1 MFNKKDVILMEDM
14 TQSQIENDQIVKDIG
29 QRTLTLEREID
40 GINNLI
46 MDLKKHKLN
55 MESANTLIDS
65 MIKGETDKLKKMK
78 LYGVIKTNVELL
90 TKIYSTIAE
99 FENIKFRYHK
109 EIDDVILNKYRL
121 LKDKINNN
129 NGSIEEFLEKLGNT
143 YVNKKDAV
151 AACQDEVSKDSKY
164 SL

>member
-1 MFNKKDVILMEDM
+1 MEDL
-14 TQSQIENDQIVKDIG
+14 TQSQIENDQIVKDISK
-29 QRTLTLEREID
+29 RTSTLESEID

-65 MIKGETDKLKKMK
+65 MIKSETDKLKKMK

-143 YVNKKDAV
+143 YVGKKDAV
-151 AACQDEVSKDSKY
+151 AACQDEISKDSKY